1 MITTEKN
8 SILILEKLK
17 EVIFSKEII
26 LQYRNNKTDFTRNRK
41 QPFGQMLLF
50 MFNLVKKSL
59 VIEIDNFVQF
69 LNSKTDSDE
78 VKDFTKSAFVQKR
91 MKINPEVFKHLSE
104 VIIENTYTDNIA
116 DIKLFYDFRLLAV
129 DGSKTT
135 LPYTEELKKEFG
147 ESKNQTNTSVVQG
160 RVSILYDLLNHIAL
174 DSLLVNLEIGERE
187 LALRHNFRWKKN
199 DLIIYDRGY
208 PSYDF
213 KYEHIKNGVDFLIRT
228 AITHSKAVI
237 SFVSSGRKSLVV
249 EIFPQEKHCFK
260 GKEYN
265 KNTSIKV
272 RLVRVDLPNGEIEV
286 LMTSLLDSQKY
297 PSKMF
302 KELYFLRWG
311 IETFYDELKNKI
323 KVEYFTGYSKISIL
337 QDFFCAVFISNL
349 QSIIVNDLQEELELK
364 NQNTKLDYKINVN
377 LTYGFLKNRVLE
389 LLFKEGAL
397 EDVFLELQTLF
408 LKNTIPI
415 RPNRSNPRNVGK
427 YRTRIRPVVLKN
439 QRDAV

>member
-1 MITTEKN
+1 MIIGKN
-8 SILILEKLK
+8 SLLVLEKLK
-17 EVIFSKEII
+17 ETIFSKEII
-26 LQYRNNKTDFTRNRK
+26 LKYRNNKTDFTRNRK

-59 VIEIDNFVQF
+59 VIEIDNFVHF
-69 LNSKTDSDE
+69 LNSKTDSE
-78 VKDFTKSAFVQKR
+78 EIKDFTKSAFVQKR

-104 VIIENTYTDNIA
+104 VIVENTYVESNTTINT
-116 DIKLFYDFRLLAV
+116 FEGFRLLAV
-129 DGSKTT
+129 DGSKVT
-135 LPYTEELKKEFG
+135 LPYTEDLKKEFG

-160 RVSILYDLLNHIAL
+160 RVSVLYDLLNRIAL
-174 DSLLVNLEIGERE
+174 DSILEKLEIGERA
-187 LALRHNFRWKKN
+187 LALKHNFRWEKN

-213 KYEHIKNGVDFLIRT
+213 IYEHIIKNVGFVMRAST
-228 AITHSKAVI
+228 TQSKRVI
-237 SFVSSGRKSLVV
+237 SFVSSGKKSLVV
-249 EIFPQEKHCFK
+249 DMFPPKNLCIKDKQ
-260 GKEYN
+260 YN
-265 KNTSIKV
+265 RNTSIKV

-297 PSKMF
+297 PLKRF

-311 IETFYDELKNKI
+311 VETYYDELKNKI
-323 KVEYFTGYSKISIL
+323 KLEYFTGYSKMSVL

-349 QSIIVNDLQEELELK
+349 QSIIVNDLHEELELK
-364 NQNTKLDYKINVN
+364 NQTTKLDYKINAN

-389 LLFKEGAL
+389 LLFKEGVL

-408 LKNTIPI
+408 LKNTVPI

-427 YRTRIRPVVLKN
+427 YRNRIRPIVLKN